1 MVSASFYPK
10 NDIFCV
16 GNPRKVSNLTAVSA
30 WNLPPLGQK
39 SAWKSSCQQTL
50 GCQTAKGYLKIDFLA
65 LPKLGKN
72 DMLFINREMGF
83 QQLVKFQVAF
93 LLPVLFT
100 FAPHAGAGT
109 FFSLLRQR
117 KESKRKAT
125 AGAGLASPNFPH
137 CTRFFGRARHLR
149 LRRFEHA
156 SPCSPK
162 NRAPLGC
169 ASRGVASSIG

>member
-1 MVSASFYPK
+1 M
-10 NDIFCV
+10 
-16 GNPRKVSNLTAVSA
+16 SNLAAVSA

-83 QQLVKFQVAF
+83 QQLVKFQVGF

-125 AGAGLASPNFPH
+125 AGTGLASPNFPH
-137 CTRFFGRARHLR
+137 SARFFGRARNLR

-156 SPCSPK
+156 SPYFPEKPRSVRLRQQRGGKFNRLMDISPFGICIV
-162 NRAPLGC
+162 N
-169 ASRGVASSIG
+169 

>member
-100 FAPHAGAGT
+100 FAPHAGAEA
-109 FFSLLRQR
+109 L
-117 KESKRKAT
+117 
-125 AGAGLASPNFPH
+125 
-137 CTRFFGRARHLR
+137 
-149 LRRFEHA
+149 
-156 SPCSPK
+156 
-162 NRAPLGC
+162 
-169 ASRGVASSIG
+169 V